1 MALREFFS
9 EETGNLSSTRLMSF
23 VCLLA
28 SIGLTFYG
36 LAKDANVYEFVITY
50 LVAAFTPKVV
60 QKFAESKPPVMNGKN
75 GRGGI
80 PVPTQQTQPER
91 KAHHGPPYKK
101 PYPQQT
107 TKPNPQVSGGSNAS
121 SVQRS
126 GQQ

>member
-23 VCLLA
+23 ICLLA
-28 SIGLTFYG
+28 SIAITFYG
-36 LAKDANVYEFVITY
+36 LFKGVNVYEFVITY
-50 LVAAFTPKVV
+50 LVAAFTPKVI

-80 PVPTQQTQPER
+80 PVPTQQNQSDKKT
-91 KAHHGPPYKK
+91 HHGPPYKK
-101 PYPQQT
+101 PYTQQ
-107 TKPNPQVSGGSNAS
+107 NPQVSGGSNAT